1 MSWYLLVPVAIFF
14 LTFVAGIPIA
24 FGMLGASIAY
34 FLVLGQD
41 VSIMTQAVLSGLNN
55 SYLLIAVPLFIFSA
69 KVMNTGLITEKIFTF
84 AMMLVGRW
92 KGGLG
97 QVNVLASLIFSG
109 MTGSAVADA
118 SGLGIME
125 IEEMKK
131 AGYEAEF
138 ACAVT
143 AASAVIG
150 PTFPPSIPA
159 LIYAMLSGA
168 SVSAMFLGGIVPG
181 ILLAVVLMVY
191 VWYVSSKRNYPR
203 GGRFSTRAIA
213 QATLGSTP
221 ALLTPVI
228 LLWGIYSG
236 VVTPTEAAAL
246 AASYALFVSFVVYRS
261 FGLRSLWDIIIDTVQ
276 MTGTIGIML
285 GAAFAFSYIV
295 AVEHLPDTIA
305 NLVIS
310 LNTDKITFLLLI
322 NAVFLILGMFLDVS
336 TIQVVF
342 LPIVI
347 PVVNALGIDL
357 VHFGV
362 VICLNMMIGLCTPP
376 FGGLLFV
383 VSSLTQTPLRGVIR
397 EVMPMVYVMIG
408 LLVVLTLVPSLV
420 MFIPNSMAH

>member
-1 MSWYLLVPVAIFF
+1 MSWYLLVPVAICF
-14 LTFVAGIPIA
+14 LAFVARIPIA
-24 FGMLGASIAY
+24 FGMLGASITY
-34 FLVLGQD
+34 FLVRGQD

-55 SYLLIAVPLFIFSA
+55 SYLMIAVPLFIFSA
-69 KVMNTGLITEKIFTF
+69 KVMNSGLITKKIFTF

-118 SGLGIME
+118 SGLGLME

-131 AGYEAEF
+131 AGYEPEF

-181 ILLAVVLMVY
+181 ILLALVLMVY
-191 VWYVSSKRNYPR
+191 VWFVASKRNYPR
-203 GGRFSTRAIA
+203 GGRFSALA
-213 QATLGSTP
+213 VVQATLGSMP

-236 VVTPTEAAAL
+236 VVTPTEAAEL
-246 AASYALFVSFVVYRS
+246 AASYALFVSFVVYRA
-261 FGLRSLWDIIIDTVQ
+261 FGLRSLWEIIVDTVQ

-310 LNTDKITFLLLI
+310 LDTNKITFLLVI
-322 NAVFLILGMFLDVS
+322 NAVFLVLGMFLDVS

-362 VICLNMMIGLCTPP
+362 VICLDMMIGLCTPP

-397 EVMPMVYVMIG
+397 ETMPMVYVMIG
-408 LLVVLTLVPSLV
+408 LLLVLTLVPDLV
-420 MFIPNSMAH
+420 MFIPHSMAR